1 MGRYVFLKYWS
12 TDMKTDDINDV
23 NSQDLGEGFRIVKG
37 DGRLSAVIEWVDW
50 VQQSDDEDDI
60 KVVVQFDDDSEQTFD
75 KDVILQQI
83 WHEDV

>member
-1 MGRYVFLKYWS
+1 MTVFLKHWS
-12 TDMKTDDINDV
+12 IDMKTDDINDV
-23 NSQDLGEGFRIVKG
+23 NSQDLGEGFRIVKD
-37 DGRLSAVIEWVDW
+37 DGSLSPVIEWVDW

-75 KDVILQQI
+75 KYVKLQQI